1 LPLFLKL
8 CYSSLL
14 PLFLYTSVLTPVQ
27 ITSLV
32 SATKHALFPNGY
44 LAPSPQDPTPE
55 EQAVL
60 RSELLRRL
68 TQAIPGSRVKH
79 SFYYVV
85 LSNEYNFWGFAG
97 PLAPL
102 LLGPARATRERTL
115 SALLDPFDEQACN
128 AHLFM
133 LLFDLVLLALFPEMT
148 VGTTDSGVGT

>member
-1 LPLFLKL
+1 M
-8 CYSSLL
+8 
-14 PLFLYTSVLTPVQ
+14 
-27 ITSLV
+27 
-32 SATKHALFPNGY
+32 
-44 LAPSPQDPTPE
+44 
-55 EQAVL
+55 L

-133 LLFDLVLLALFPEMT
+133 LLFDLVLLALFPEMA